1 MRMAAMR
8 REIFL
13 SPNIVDDGEPAPLKS
28 YADLLSPR
36 EREVV
41 QMLAEGQSV
50 KEIAFRLELSPKT
63 VETHRS
69 HVMDKLQVDNL
80 ADLTRRAVREGLA
93 QM

>member
-1 MRMAAMR
+1 
-8 REIFL
+8 
-13 SPNIVDDGEPAPLKS
+13 
-28 YADLLSPR
+28 
-36 EREVV
+36 
-41 QMLAEGQSV
+41 MLAEGQSV